1 MQEPKRSH
9 PGVPNSGES
18 DLNGEQANP
27 VPGPVLLSP
36 PPAPEYR
43 WYHKVAGVAAAVFC
57 FELGV
62 FLLLFPWATQW
73 DVSYGAFL
81 PLWARPIWANPYFR
95 GAISGLG
102 MLNIYIAFLEVFRLR
117 RFSG

>member
-1 MQEPKRSH
+1 MQEPKRDQ
-9 PGVPNSGES
+9 PDVANSGES
-18 DLNGEQANP
+18 DVNG
-27 VPGPVLLSP
+27 PGPILVPSP
-36 PPAPEYR
+36 PTPEYR

-62 FLLLFPWATQW
+62 FLLLFPWASQW
-73 DVSYGAFL
+73 DVNYGAFL
-81 PLWARPIWANPYFR
+81 PMWARPIWANPYFR